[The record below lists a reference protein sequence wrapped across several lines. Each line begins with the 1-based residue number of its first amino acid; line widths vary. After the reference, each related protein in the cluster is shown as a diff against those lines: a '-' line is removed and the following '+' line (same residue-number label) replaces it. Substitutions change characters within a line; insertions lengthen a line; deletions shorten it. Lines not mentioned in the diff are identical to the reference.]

1 MLAKK
6 GRRAAAT
13 ALALIMTLGTLPS
26 AAFAAPERDHEHN
39 AFNDDG
45 FYYDCSYTEGEDEEV
60 QVCDEAPNVHIHD
73 DSCEVDEETGEYLCD
88 GADNTHE
95 HGADCFETQSSEGT
109 WECTPYPY
117 YTVTF
122 TDEESGRSADARLV
136 PEAPE
141 FSEEVPDFEA
151 PEGMTFDGW
160 RDADGDWADP
170 MELTGDAQLFAAWT
184 GGETPEP
191 ETNVETPEA
200 GLSSVSNELLTNGE
214 TLNITLSGVKG
225 SWKESAVS
233 YEGLGPTEDIT
244 VTAQAGEHISPE
256 SLVIAPVEHRN
267 WYFLFNGV
275 VQGRYYWDS
284 DFTHSFPKWDDV
296 DYFFLREED
305 GAPQLWAKYGSG
317 KYDKERQITNP
328 AEQLRFLTDWPYTF
342 IDLGSTGVEYAY
354 AVHDQTV
361 VEMITDRLY
370 CFNDQDAYE
379 RALRVN
385 PELSDSIVRIDKG
398 KGVTFFVK
406 ASQGYFPVA
415 GEFTDTTGSQ
425 KGEIFPLNGATASGI
440 DAEALSQ
447 GYSHKFY
454 YHEFDK
460 GWNSGHGI
468 RGFRIATEADDTE
481 YTVTYHDGDKV
492 LTDLAQKGTWNTEL
506 TIANYTPGGGMVLVG
521 WSTMLNGDVRYH
533 AEDKYTVMGENLDLY
548 AVLEQG
554 TEPGAPNVLIGKAA
568 PQTAKV
574 GEPFTYTLRVCNDG
588 TAAADGVVLHDV
600 IPAGLTL
607 AENTL
612 SAGQG
617 SVIYTL
623 DTRTLIWTV
632 GTLEAQNEKPLSEL
646 TWTELTFEVTAQT
659 AGEYTNTVTL
669 PGTKKTVSVT
679 TTVTEQTQPVENV
692 TLRYLWNDGVHT
704 DPVETK
710 TTAQGSSV
718 PVRDGKGMTRIDYAF
733 LGWAD
738 DKDAQTPKYTGGASL
753 TLNEDMDLYAVWTP
767 RTTHYSAQ
775 FFLRLDS
782 TIQKEDG
789 TTRYNQVYYTPHG
802 LMKGSVYEKNVSV
815 PGAEGYITQG
825 IEKNDLSTL
834 AGLLDTVDDAI
845 RTLPG
850 DKALRKTIQTYF
862 DVTDEELDNGTVGVM
877 WYVVKYGKDNCPYHV
892 DGVLYRLKEDDKP
905 VPVLPKETSIQVVH
919 EYWQSENSG
928 APVKVGASDP
938 VTVDTLAEAKIIVG
952 QKVKAADLEKVTTY
966 DGHDDYTYTGHTPDN
981 LTVPAEGTLTVTLKY
996 LRGVD
1001 TYLVGGEKVVTGLSS
1016 LPQGYSVTL
1025 ALKNGDTELDT
1036 VTLTA
1041 GDFTREDDGSYRA
1054 NFLFQAQVEAGTYT
1068 IQETSGS
1075 SVGGYNGPAV
1085 SYQLEEYVET
1095 GPTHT
1100 NTNQVTVGGGKEWKL
1115 VVTNAYTV
1123 ITSGDPGRDDN
1134 RDDDRN
1140 NDRDTTNTRQP
1151 SETPPPEVTPPA
1163 GNGEVII
1170 PDEEVPL
1177 TDLPQEETIIE
1188 EPQVPLA
1195 DTPDEDT
1202 GTVIL
1207 DEGTPLGNLPQTGTT
1222 AQPADPTITLGLLAV
1237 SVSLAAA
1244 GLWLLRKRE
1253 DGEA

>member
-88 GADNTHE
+88 GADNAHE
-95 HGADCFETQSSEGT
+95 HGADCFETQSSEGI

-170 MELTGDAQLFAAWT
+170 MELTGDAQLFASWT
-184 GGETPEP
+184 GGETEKPEADAGP
-191 ETNVETPEA
+191 GEAPEA
-200 GLSSVSNELLTNGE
+200 GPSAGSNDLLTSGE
-214 TLNITLSGVKG
+214 TLSYTLSGLKLY
-225 SWKESAVS
+225 WESS
-233 YEGLGPTEDIT
+233 SGINEDLGGGKIDIT
-244 VTAQAGEHISPE
+244 FQAKAGEHITIQD
-256 SLVIAPVEHRN
+256 LVDQGLSVTPVEYEG
-267 WYFLFNGV
+267 WMFLFSHMQGKQGLLWYDISYFTLKEKNG
-275 VQGRYYWDS
+275 RTELYAS
-284 DFTHSFPKWDDV
+284 
-296 DYFFLREED
+296 
-305 GAPQLWAKYGSG
+305 YGII
-317 KYDKERQITNP
+317 DKERKVTS
-328 AEQLRFLTDWPYTF
+328 ASDVHLVSDWPYSF
-342 IDLGSTGVEYAY
+342 VDLGSTGVEYAY
-354 AVHDQTV
+354 SVDDQTV
-361 VEMITDRLY
+361 VEMTADKLY
-370 CFNDQDAYE
+370 CFNNQSAYE
-379 RALRVN
+379 RALQVN
-385 PELSDSIVRIDKG
+385 PELADSIVKFDKDA
-398 KGVTFFVK
+398 GVTFFVK
-406 ASQGYFPVA
+406 ASQGYYPVA
-415 GEFTDTTGSQ
+415 GNFTSVTGTQ
-425 KGEIFPLNGATASGI
+425 KGEIHSLNKAASGAE
-440 DAEALSQ
+440 AEALSQ
-447 GYSHKFY
+447 GYSHQFF
-454 YHEFDK
+454 YHEFKSGWSK
-460 GWNSGHGI
+460 GYGI
-468 RGFRIATEADDTE
+468 RGFQITAQKDDTR
-481 YTVTYHDGDKV
+481 YTVTYHDGETV
-492 LTDLAQKGTWNTEL
+492 LTGLNDGGTWNTPL
-506 TIANYTPGGGMVLVG
+506 TIKDYNPGGGKSLLG
-521 WSTMLNGDVRYH
+521 WSLTDGGEIRYRAGDT
-533 AEDKYTVMGENLDLY
+533 YTVMGENLDLY

-568 PQTAKV
+568 PQTGKV
-574 GEPFTYTLRVCNDG
+574 GEPFTYTLRVCNNG

-617 SVIYTL
+617 STAY
-623 DTRTLIWTV
+623 DTGDRTLTWTV
-632 GTLEAQNEKPLSEL
+632 GALAAQNEKPLSEL
-646 TWTELTFEVTAQT
+646 TWTELTFDVTAQQ
-659 AGEYTNTVTL
+659 AGLYTNTVTL
-669 PGTKKTVSVT
+669 AGTQKTTSVT
-679 TTVTEQTQPVENV
+679 TTVEEQTQPGQTVS
-692 TLRYLWNDGVHT
+692 LQYFWNDGVHG

-718 PVRDGKGMTRIDYAF
+718 SVRDGKGMTRIDYTF
-733 LGWAD
+733 LGWAG
-738 DKDAQTPKYTGGASL
+738 DAEAQIPEYTAGASL

-825 IEKNDLSTL
+825 IEKDDLSTL
-834 AGLLDTVDDAI
+834 AGLLGPVNDAI

-862 DVTDEELDNGTVGVM
+862 DVTDEELDSGTVGVM
-877 WYVVKYGKDNCPYHV
+877 WYVVKAGDDNCPYHV
-892 DGVLYRLKEDDKP
+892 DGVLYRLKEDGNP
-905 VPVLPKETSIQVVH
+905 GPVLPKETSIQVVH
-919 EYWQSENSG
+919 EYWQAENGG
-928 APVKVGASDP
+928 APIKVGASEP
-938 VTVDTLAEAKIIVG
+938 VTVDTLAGAKIIVG
-952 QKVKAADLEKVTTY
+952 QTVKAADLEKVTTY
-966 DGHDDYTYTGHTPDN
+966 DGHDDYTYTGHTPEN

-1001 TYLVGGEKVVTGLSS
+1001 TYPVGGEKVVTGLSS

-1025 ALKNGDTELDT
+1025 ALKNGETELDT

-1041 GDFTREDDGSYRA
+1041 GDFTRMDDGSYRA
-1054 NFLFQAQVEAGTYT
+1054 NFLFQARVEAGTYT

-1085 SYQLEEYVET
+1085 SYQLAEYTEEGAVNS
-1095 GPTHT
+1095 
-1100 NTNQVTVGGGKEWKL
+1100 NTNQVTVGEGRESL
-1115 VVTNAYTV
+1115 LTVTNAYTV
-1123 ITSGDPGRDDN
+1123 ISGGDPGDDDRDNGRDDN
-1134 RDDDRN
+1134 PPP
-1140 NDRDTTNTRQP
+1140 TRRP
-1151 SETPPPEVTPPA
+1151 AETPAPEATPPA
-1163 GNGEVII
+1163 ENGEVII
-1170 PDEEVPL
+1170 SDEEVPL

-1188 EPQVPLA
+1188 EPSVPLA

-1222 AQPADPTITLGLLAV
+1222 AQPADPTVTLGLLAV

>member
-95 HGADCFETQSSEGT
+95 HGAGCFGTQSSEGI
-109 WECTPYPY
+109 WDCVPYPY
-117 YTVTF
+117 YTITF
-122 TDEESGRSADARLV
+122 TDEESGHSADARLV

-141 FSEEVPDFEA
+141 FSEEIPDFEA

-200 GLSSVSNELLTNGE
+200 TLSSVSNEFLTNGE
-214 TLNITLSGVKG
+214 TLNITLSGVTG
-225 SWKESAVS
+225 CWKKSPGL
-233 YEGLGPTEDIT
+233 YDEGMGPTEDIT

-256 SLVIAPVEHRN
+256 SLVIAPVVYRN
-267 WYFLFNGV
+267 WYFLFNGEI
-275 VQGRYYWDS
+275 QGMYHKGLGLIDYWDEI
-284 DFTHSFPKWDDV
+284 
-296 DYFFLREED
+296 DYFFLREEN
-305 GAPQLWAKYGSG
+305 GEPQLWAKYG
-317 KYDKERQITNP
+317 KEERQITNP

-370 CFNDQDAYE
+370 CFNNQDDYE

-425 KGEIFPLNGATASGI
+425 RGEIFPLNGATASGI

-460 GWNSGHGI
+460 SWNSGHGI
-468 RGFRIATEADDTE
+468 RGFRITAEKDDTE

-506 TIANYTPGGGMVLVG
+506 TIAGYTPGGGMVLVG
-521 WSTMLNGDVRYH
+521 WSTMPDGDVRYH
-533 AEDKYTVMGENLDLY
+533 AGDKYTVMGENLDLY
-548 AVLEQG
+548 AVLERG
-554 TEPGAPNVLIGKAA
+554 TEPGVPNVLIGIAA
-568 PQTAKV
+568 PPNAKV

-617 SVIYTL
+617 SASY
-623 DTRTLIWTV
+623 DTGDRTLTWTV
-632 GTLEAQNEKPLSEL
+632 GTLAAQNEKPLSEL
-646 TWTELTFEVTAQT
+646 TWTELTFNVTAQT

-669 PGTKKTVSVT
+669 PGTKKTASVT
-679 TTVTEQTQPVENV
+679 TKVTEQTQPVENV
-692 TLRYLWNDGVHT
+692 TLRYYWNDGVHS

-710 TTAQGSSV
+710 IV
-718 PVRDGKGMTRIDYAF
+718 PKGEHIVLRDGEGMTRAGYTF
-733 LGWAD
+733 LGWAYE
-738 DKDAQTPKYTGGASL
+738 AEAESP
-753 TLNEDMDLYAVWTP
+753 DLYGGWLLRLDGDTALHAVWTP
-767 RTTHYSAQ
+767 RENYPVQ

-789 TTRYNQVYYTPHG
+789 TTQYSQVYYTPHKLLYG
-802 LMKGSVYEKNVSV
+802 TVYDKSVSV
-815 PGAEGYITQG
+815 DGAEQYITQG
-825 IEKNDLSTL
+825 IEKNDLSEL
-834 AGLLDTVDDAI
+834 AGMLGPVKDAI
-845 RTLPG
+845 RTLP
-850 DKALRKTIQTYF
+850 DDQALRNVIHTYF
-862 DVTDEELDNGTVGVM
+862 DVTEEELNDNQVGVL
-877 WYVVKYGKDNCPYHV
+877 WYVIKDVPGDVNCPYHV
-892 DGVLYRLKEDDKP
+892 DGVLYRLKENGEP
-905 VPVLPKETSIQVVH
+905 GPVLPKETSIQVVH
-919 EYWQSENSG
+919 EYWQAENG
-928 APVKVGASDP
+928 GPETKVGASP
-938 VTVDTLAEAKIIVG
+938 LVTVDTYKGAKIVVG
-952 QKVKAADLEKVTTY
+952 QQIDTAQLDKVTTF
-966 DGHDDYTYTGHTPDN
+966 DGHDDYSFVKGLPES
-981 LTVPAEGTLTVTLKY
+981 LTVPADVVFTVTLKY
-996 LRGVD
+996 IRKVD
-1001 TYLVGGEKVVTGLSS
+1001 TFSVGGEKVVTGLSS

-1041 GDFTREDDGSYRA
+1041 GDFTRMDDGSYRA
-1054 NFLFQAQVEAGTYT
+1054 NFLFQARVEAGTYT

-1085 SYQLEEYVET
+1085 SYQLDEYVET

-1100 NTNQVTVGGGKEWKL
+1100 NTNQVTVGGGKEWSM

-1140 NDRDTTNTRQP
+1140 NDRDTTNTKQP
-1151 SETPPPEVTPPA
+1151 SETPTPEVTPPA
-1163 GNGEVII
+1163 ENGEVII

>member
-88 GADNTHE
+88 GADNAHE
-95 HGADCFETQSSEGT
+95 HGADCFETQSSEGI
-109 WECTPYPY
+109 WDCVPYPY
-117 YTVTF
+117 YTITF

-136 PEAPE
+136 PEAPG
-141 FSEEVPDFEA
+141 FSEEIPDFEA

-191 ETNVETPEA
+191 ETNGDMAEA

-225 SWKESAVS
+225 YWESSPGV
-233 YEGLGPTEDIT
+233 YENLGPTEDIM
-244 VTAQAGEHISPE
+244 VSAEAGEHVSPE
-256 SLVIAPVEHRN
+256 SLVIAPVEHEE
-267 WYFLFNGV
+267 WYFLFNGKMEG
-275 VQGRYYWDS
+275 QYYRDS
-284 DFTHSFPKWDDV
+284 DPLHWVPVWDDI
-296 DYFFLREED
+296 DYFFLREGD
-305 GAPQLWAKYGSG
+305 GESQLWAKYGG
-317 KYDKERQITNP
+317 KERQITNP
-328 AEQLRFLTDWPYTF
+328 AKELCFYTDWPYSF
-342 IDLGSTGVEYAY
+342 EDLGSTGVEYAY
-354 AVHDQTV
+354 SVDGNTV
-361 VEMITDRLY
+361 VEMTTDKLY
-370 CFNDQDAYE
+370 CFNSQSAYE

-385 PELSDSIVRIDKG
+385 PELGDAIVKFDKDTG
-398 KGVTFFVK
+398 IIFFVK
-406 ASQGYFPVA
+406 ATQGYFPVA
-415 GEFTDTTGSQ
+415 GNFTGLSGSQ
-425 KGEIFPLNGATASGI
+425 KGEIHALNGVTSGVE
-440 DAEALSQ
+440 AVALSQ
-447 GYSHKFY
+447 GYSHQFY
-454 YHEFDK
+454 YHEFKSGWSK
-460 GWNSGHGI
+460 GQGI
-468 RGFRIATEADDTE
+468 RGFRITAEKDDTE

-492 LTDLAQKGTWNTEL
+492 LTDLGQKGTWNTEL

-521 WSTMLNGDVRYH
+521 WSTMPNGDVRYH
-533 AEDKYTVMGENLDLY
+533 AGDKYTVMGENLDLY

-554 TEPGAPNVLIGKAA
+554 TEPGVPNVLIGKAA
-568 PQTAKV
+568 PQNAKV

-600 IPAGLTL
+600 IPEGLTL

-617 SVIYTL
+617 SAAY
-623 DTRTLIWTV
+623 DTGDRTLIWTV
-632 GTLEAQNEKPLSEL
+632 GTLAAQNEKPLSEL
-646 TWTELTFEVTAQT
+646 TWTELTFNVTAQT

-733 LGWAD
+733 LGWAG
-738 DKDAQTPKYTGGASL
+738 DAEAETPKYTGGASL

-834 AGLLDTVDDAI
+834 AGLLGPVNDAI

-862 DVTDEELDNGTVGVM
+862 DVTDEELDSGTVGVM
-877 WYVVKYGKDNCPYHV
+877 WYVVKAGNDNCPYHV

-905 VPVLPKETSIQVVH
+905 GPVLPKETSIQVVH
-919 EYWQSENSG
+919 EYWQAENGG

-938 VTVDTLAEAKIIVG
+938 VTVDTLAGAKIIMG

-966 DGHDDYTYTGHTPDN
+966 DGHDDYTYTGYTPDN

-1001 TYLVGGEKVVTGLSS
+1001 TYSVGGEKVVTGLSS

-1041 GDFTREDDGSYRA
+1041 GDFTRMDDGSYRA
-1054 NFLFQAQVEAGTYT
+1054 NFLFQARVEAGTYT

-1085 SYQLEEYVET
+1085 SYQLDEYVES
-1095 GPTHT
+1095 GITHT
-1100 NTNQVTVGGGKEWKL
+1100 NTNQVTVGGGKEWSM

-1123 ITSGDPGRDDN
+1123 INTGGDPGRDD
-1134 RDDDRN
+1134 
-1140 NDRDTTNTRQP
+1140 DRDRDPVP
-1151 SETPPPEVTPPA
+1151 SRRPVETPPPEVTPPA

-1188 EPQVPLA
+1188 EPSVPLA

>member
-122 TDEESGRSADARLV
+122 TDGESGRSADARLV

-141 FSEEVPDFEA
+141 FSEEIPDFEA

-191 ETNVETPEA
+191 ETNGDMPEA
-200 GLSSVSNELLTNGE
+200 GLSSVSNELVTNE
-214 TLNITLSGVKG
+214 KTLSYTLSGVKLY
-225 SWKESAVS
+225 WKSS
-233 YEGLGPTEDIT
+233 FGINEDLKGGT
-244 VTAQAGEHISPE
+244 VDIMFQAKAGEHITIQD
-256 SLVIAPVEHRN
+256 LVDQGLIVAPVEYDG
-267 WYFLFNGV
+267 WMFLFSYM
-275 VQGRYYWDS
+275 QGKQIALWYDISY
-284 DFTHSFPKWDDV
+284 FTLKEKSGRTEL
-296 DYFFLREED
+296 Y
-305 GAPQLWAKYGSG
+305 AYYGSAG
-317 KYDKERQITNP
+317 LEKERKVTS
-328 AEQLRFLTDWPYTF
+328 AEEVHLLSDWPYTF
-342 IDLGSTGVEYAY
+342 VDLGSTGVKYAY
-354 AVHDQTV
+354 SVDGETV
-361 VEMITDRLY
+361 VEMTTDRLY
-370 CFNDQDAYE
+370 CFDNQTVYE
-379 RALRVN
+379 RVLRAN
-385 PELSDSIVRIDKG
+385 PELSDSIVRLDKG

-406 ASQGYFPVA
+406 ASKGYFPMN
-415 GEFTDTTGSQ
+415 GEFSDTTGSQ
-425 KGEIFPLNGATASGI
+425 RGEIFPLNGATASGI

-454 YHEFDK
+454 YHEFDDS
-460 GWNSGHGI
+460 WNGGHGI
-468 RGFRIATEADDTE
+468 RGFRITAEKDDTE

-506 TIANYTPGGGMVLVG
+506 TIAGYTPGGGMVLVG
-521 WSTMLNGDVRYH
+521 WSTVPNGDVRYH

-554 TEPGAPNVLIGKAA
+554 TEPGVPNVLIGKAA
-568 PQTAKV
+568 PPKAKV

-600 IPAGLTL
+600 IPEGLTL

-617 SVIYTL
+617 SAAY
-623 DTRTLIWTV
+623 DTGDRTLTWTV
-632 GTLEAQNEKPLSEL
+632 GTLAAQNEKPLSEL

-659 AGEYTNTVTL
+659 AGEYTNTVKL
-669 PGTKKTVSVT
+669 PGTKKTASVT

-692 TLRYLWNDGVHT
+692 TLQYYWNDGVHS

-733 LGWAD
+733 LGWAG
-738 DKDAQTPKYTGGASL
+738 DAEAETPKYTGGESL

-919 EYWQSENSG
+919 EYWQAENG
-928 APVKVGASDP
+928 GTPVKVGASDP

-1001 TYLVGGEKVVTGLSS
+1001 TYSVGGEKVVTGLSS

-1041 GDFTREDDGSYRA
+1041 GDFTRMDDGSYRA

-1100 NTNQVTVGGGKEWKL
+1100 NTNQVTVGGGKEWSM

-1163 GNGEVII
+1163 ENGEVII

>member
-122 TDEESGRSADARLV
+122 TDGESGHSADARLV

-141 FSEEVPDFEA
+141 FSEEIPDFEA

-184 GGETPEP
+184 GVETPEP
-191 ETNVETPEA
+191 ETNVDTPEA
-200 GLSSVSNELLTNGE
+200 GLSFVSNELVTNE
-214 TLNITLSGVKG
+214 KTLSYTLSGLKLY
-225 SWKESAVS
+225 WESS
-233 YEGLGPTEDIT
+233 SGINQDLGGGKIDIT
-244 VTAQAGEHISPE
+244 FQAKAGEHITIQD
-256 SLVIAPVEHRN
+256 LVDQGLSVAPVEYDG
-267 WYFLFNGV
+267 WMFLFSYMQGKQGLLWYDISYFTLKEKNG
-275 VQGRYYWDS
+275 RTELYAS
-284 DFTHSFPKWDDV
+284 
-296 DYFFLREED
+296 
-305 GAPQLWAKYGSG
+305 YGIIE
-317 KYDKERQITNP
+317 KERKVTS
-328 AEQLRFLTDWPYTF
+328 ASDVHLVSDWPYSF
-342 IDLGSTGVEYAY
+342 VDLGSTGVEYAY
-354 AVHDQTV
+354 SVDGKTV
-361 VEMITDRLY
+361 AEMTTDKLY
-370 CFNDQDAYE
+370 CFDNQKVYDRTL
-379 RALRVN
+379 RAN
-385 PELSDSIVRIDKG
+385 PELSSSIVKFDKDT
-398 KGVTFFVK
+398 GVTFFVK
-406 ASQGYFPVA
+406 ASQGYYPVA
-415 GEFTDTTGSQ
+415 GTFSDISGNQ
-425 KGEIFPLNGATASGI
+425 KGEIHALNGATSGVE
-440 DAEALSQ
+440 AVALSQ
-447 GYSHKFY
+447 GYSHQFY
-454 YHEFDK
+454 YHEFK
-460 GWNSGHGI
+460 SGWNKGEGI
-468 RGFRIATEADDTE
+468 RGFRITAEKDDTE

-492 LTDLAQKGTWNTEL
+492 LTDLGQKGTWNTVL
-506 TIANYTPGGGMVLVG
+506 TIADYTPGGGMALMG
-521 WSTMLNGDVRYH
+521 WSTMRNGDVRYH
-533 AEDKYTVMGENLDLY
+533 AGDKYTVMGENLDLY

-554 TEPGAPNVLIGKAA
+554 TEPGVPNVLIGIAA
-568 PQTAKV
+568 PQNAKV

-617 SVIYTL
+617 SAAY
-623 DTRTLIWTV
+623 DTGDRTLTWTV
-632 GTLEAQNEKPLSEL
+632 GTLAAQNEKPLSEL
-646 TWTELTFEVTAQT
+646 TWTELTFNVTAQA
-659 AGEYTNTVTL
+659 AGEYTNTVML
-669 PGTKKTVSVT
+669 AGTKKTAAVT
-679 TTVTEQTQPVENV
+679 TKVTEQTQPVENV

-710 TTAQGSSV
+710 IVPKGESV
-718 PVRDGKGMTRIDYAF
+718 RVRNEEGMTRAGYTF
-733 LGWAD
+733 LGWAYEAEAEVPD
-738 DKDAQTPKYTGGASL
+738 LLAFVSYDLRIDGDTDLHAIWAPKES
-753 TLNEDMDLYAVWTP
+753 
-767 RTTHYSAQ
+767 YSAQ

-825 IEKNDLSTL
+825 IEKDDLSTL
-834 AGLLDTVDDAI
+834 AGLLGPVNDAI

-892 DGVLYRLKEDDKP
+892 DGVLYRLKEDEKP

-919 EYWQSENSG
+919 EYLQAENGG

-1001 TYLVGGEKVVTGLSS
+1001 TYSVGGEKVVTGLSS

-1054 NFLFQAQVEAGTYT
+1054 NFLFQARVEAGTYT

-1100 NTNQVTVGGGKEWKL
+1100 NTNQVTVGGGKEWSM

-1188 EPQVPLA
+1188 EPSVPLA